1 MKKGSLR
8 TNGRMRFKANQR
20 GKWWEV
26 AERGVLKNRER
37 GHLAASPEDE

>member
-26 AERGVLKNRER
+26 AERGVLKNPGKRAPRYE
-37 GHLAASPEDE
+37 S